1 MKSLLRTP
9 LKLNLQYFA
18 EEGDVGNAAGAN
30 GSDNSNANEPNNDS
44 GDKGNEDGDGNEDK
58 KYTRSDVRKM
68 FASQMNDFKNN
79 ELPGLLDKARSEGE
93 KRAKMSD
100 KERNANDM
108 KEREDELNKRE
119 AALNQ
124 RDALNDTKTRLSN
137 DGLPTDFAAMLSD
150 LNEDKRAEN
159 IANFK
164 KMYNSSVHNG
174 VLEATKGKKTPN
186 AGTNDNRTQNSGSKF
201 AEMANKQDQES
212 PKDPWA
218 RN

>member
-18 EEGDVGNAAGAN
+18 EEGDAGNAAGAN
-30 GSDNSNANEPNNDS
+30 GSDNSNANEPNNDN

-93 KRAKMSD
+93 RRAKMSD

-137 DGLPTDFAAMLSD
+137 DGLPTDFATMLSD

-218 RN
+218 RK